1 VDFLQSDCTSFS
13 VCAICSENLKI
24 DYKIGETTMT
34 LEFSHKPN
42 YFMFAQLLIR
52 HVENYINKHPEA
64 ENATF
69 DLRDI
74 YDLFRQDKA
83 SATTNLDG
91 IMNIVDEYMVETLNG
106 DERLISKYSID
117 VGNNSLLI
125 DFNSTALESLK
136 NGKQVIAPDAT
147 IQQ

>member
-1 VDFLQSDCTSFS
+1 
-13 VCAICSENLKI
+13 
-24 DYKIGETTMT
+24 MT